1 MNDSTE
7 RHVALVEHGGES
19 IYVESTGAGDAV
31 VLCHGLGGNHA
42 IWWRQMAAFAHDHRV
57 VTWDQRGFGNSTA
70 HTGRTGVEE
79 AAGDLVAVLDALHVE
94 RAHLVGQS
102 MGAFVALRVA
112 LEHPERTAS
121 LVLSTTLAGADP
133 DLTRALRAAVP
144 KRPRRD
150 EHPVVSASFSAANPD
165 LVVLYNLISSFGTK
179 PPVEAM
185 LESMASQQFS
195 DGELAGLQL
204 PVLFLAAAD
213 DTLCPPHVMRGAAER
228 VPSSVTRVLASA
240 AHSAYFECPEAWTA
254 AVLEFI
260 DSPPRA
266 GGESSQ
272 QRREAHVH
280 R

>member
-1 MNDSTE
+1 MNDPSG
-7 RHVALVEHGGES
+7 RHVTQIEHGGES
-19 IYVESTGAGDAV
+19 IYAESTGAGEVV

-42 IWWRQMAAFAHDHRV
+42 IWWRQINAFARHHRV
-57 VTWDQRGFGNSTA
+57 ITWDQRGFGNSTA
-70 HTGRTGVEE
+70 RSGRTGIDE
-79 AAGDLVAVLDALHVE
+79 AADDLVAVLDALDVE
-94 RAHLVGQS
+94 RTHLVGQS

-133 DLTRALRAAVP
+133 RHTRALRAAVP

-150 EHPVVSASFSAANPD
+150 EHPVVSAAFSVADPD

-185 LESMASQQFS
+185 LESMAAQQFS
-195 DGELAGLQL
+195 DSELAALSL

-213 DTLCPPHVMRGAAER
+213 DVLCPPDVMRSAAAR
-228 VPSSVTRVLASA
+228 VPSSTTRVLANA
-240 AHSAYFECPEAWTA
+240 AHSAYFECPDAWTT

-260 DSPPRA
+260 DSSPSA
-266 GGESSQ
+266 SGDSSR
-272 QRREAHVH
+272 QRRETHVH
-280 R
+280 